1 MTTSDAVPEG
11 PAAAAAEG
19 SAALLEVR
27 ELSVTFASDRGPARV
42 VHQLSYSVSRAE
54 TLAIIGESGS
64 GKTVSSRAVM
74 GLLPRTA
81 KVTGSIRL
89 NDRELVGLPEHEMR
103 RHRGRDVS
111 MVFQDPA
118 RSLNPTMK
126 IG

>member
-1 MTTSDAVPEG
+1 AASAAVAEG

-27 ELSVTFASDRGPARV
+27 DLSVTFASDRGPARV
-42 VHQLSYSVSRAE
+42 VHKLSYSVGHAE

-74 GLLPRTA
+74 GLLPRAA

-89 NDRELVGLPEHEMR
+89 NGKEVVGLAEDQLR
-103 RHRGRDVS
+103 RHPGRDVS
-111 MVFQDPA
+111 MVFPDPA
-118 RSLNPTMK
+118 PPLTP
-126 IG
+126 